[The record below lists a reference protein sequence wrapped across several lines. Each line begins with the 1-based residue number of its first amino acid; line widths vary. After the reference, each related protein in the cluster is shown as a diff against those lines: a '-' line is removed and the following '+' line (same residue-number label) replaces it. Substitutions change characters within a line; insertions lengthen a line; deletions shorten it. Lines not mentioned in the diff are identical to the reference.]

1 MRFDSVECGMRIRSL
16 RENRGFT
23 RIQFAEQISIS
34 PDHLKAI
41 ERGKRASSIDLLAE
55 ISITFDISLNYLILG
70 KIQEKDSI
78 KEELH
83 KVIDVLERFKRE
95 L

>member
-1 MRFDSVECGMRIRSL
+1 MRFDPVECGMRIRSL

-41 ERGKRASSIDLLAE
+41 ERGKGPALL
-55 ISITFDISLNYLILG
+55 ICWLKYL
-70 KIQEKDSI
+70 
-78 KEELH
+78 
-83 KVIDVLERFKRE
+83 
-95 L
+95 

>member
-1 MRFDSVECGMRIRSL
+1 MWYANPFSERKSGLYSDTVC
-16 RENRGFT
+16 N
-23 RIQFAEQISIS
+23 IS

-55 ISITFDISLNYLILG
+55 ISITFDISLDYLILG